1 MSEPRSRSA
10 RWLDPRVWFGI
21 AVSLGAFWWALRGIS
36 LPVLAADLRRANL
49 LLLLPLSALCYLL
62 GLLVRARRWQL
73 LAAGL
78 GDLPAGAAYRATAI
92 RFLVNNLFPLRLGE
106 VVGPWFVAREIG
118 GSGAAWFGTIV
129 VERAFD
135 SAAIVSLALLFL
147 GRGARYGW
155 LPLLA
160 LLPMAG
166 ILALQARP
174 AAALRQG
181 QRALSWALPEAL
193 AARGGSFLA
202 NLAHGLSSIRGARG
216 LAGVIGLTYLLWCVF
231 GALPFWIAMWSLG
244 IDLGSPL
251 ADYTGALLVMVG
263 VGFAVALP
271 QAPGFFGVYH
281 AACREVLVPL
291 GVAKEPALALGTLAH
306 AAFWLS
312 TVAFGLLAL
321 RSGKTSLAGLL
332 GGGSSQ

>member
-1 MSEPRSRSA
+1 LTERASRPV
-10 RWLDPRVWFGI
+10 WIDVRVGFGI
-21 AVSLGAFWWALRGIS
+21 AVTVAAVWFALRGVS
-36 LPVLAADLRRANL
+36 LPALAADLRRANL
-49 LLLLPLSALCYLL
+49 ALLLPLSALCHLL

-73 LAAGL
+73 LSAGL
-78 GDLPAGAAYRATAI
+78 GELPGGPAYRATAI
-92 RFLVNNLFPLRLGE
+92 RFMVNNLFPLRLGE
-106 VVGPWFVAREIG
+106 LVGPWFVAREVG

-135 SAAIVSLALLFL
+135 SAAIVSLALLLL
-147 GRGARYGW
+147 GRESHYGW

-160 LLPMAG
+160 LVPMAG
-166 ILALQARP
+166 ILALQAWP
-174 AAALRQG
+174 ASLVRVG
-181 QRALSWALPEAL
+181 QRVFAFGLSEGM
-193 AARGGSFLA
+193 AARAGGFLA
-202 NLAHGLSSIRGARG
+202 NLASGLSSIRGAGG
-216 LAGVIGLTYLLWCVF
+216 LAGVIALTYLLWCVF
-231 GALPFWIAMWSLG
+231 GTLPFWIAMRSLG

-251 ADYTGALLVMVG
+251 DDYAGSLLVMVG

-312 TVAFGLLAL
+312 IVAFGLQAL
-321 RSGKTSLAGLL
+321 RGGKTSLAGLL
-332 GGGSSQ
+332 GKRSSQ